1 MKINTSNLSI
11 NWKKIIERE
20 KEKPYFKNIE
30 EKLNMD
36 LESWINIYPPLE
48 KIFNAFEKTTLENL
62 KVVIIWQD
70 PYHQKWQAQGFC
82 FSVPKWFKLPPSLK
96 NIYKELNNS
105 LWIDNW
111 TNWDLTAWTKQ
122 WVFLLNA
129 SLTVQESNPMSH
141 AKIWWETFT
150 DNIIKHISNEK
161 NGVIFLLWWWFAK
174 SKKKLIDTEKHY
186 ILETSHPSPLWAYR
200 WFLWSDC
207 FKEVNNI
214 LKNIWKKEINWLI
227 KK

>member
-1 MKINTSNLSI
+1 MKIPTYNLS
-11 NWKKIIERE
+11 NEWQKIINNE

-30 EKLNMD
+30 KVVDDNLK
-36 LESWINIYPPLE
+36 SWITVYPPLE
-48 KIFNAFEKTTLENL
+48 KIFNAFEKTPFEEI

-82 FSVPKWFKLPPSLK
+82 FWVPTWFKLPPSLK

-111 TNWDLTAWTKQ
+111 NNWDLTPWTKQ

-129 SLTVQESNPMSH
+129 SLTVQESKPMSH
-141 AKIWWETFT
+141 AKIWWEIFT
-150 DNIIKHISNEK
+150 DNIIKQISDNK
-161 NGVIFLLWWWFAK
+161 KWVIFLLWWWFAQ
-174 SKKKLIDTEKHY
+174 SKKKLIDTKKHY

-200 WFLWSDC
+200 WFLWSGC

-214 LKNIWKKEINWLI
+214 LKKNWKSEIDWTI
-227 KK
+227 K